1 MDAAKYKANIE
12 ERLSKAKDHSSF
24 LDAGEEE
31 EEEEEKDSSCE
42 ETDRVKSTASM
53 GLDDYNDGETLF

>member
-12 ERLSKAKDHSSF
+12 ERFSKAKEDSIMIDSGSENE
-24 LDAGEEE
+24 DEEA
-31 EEEEEKDSSCE
+31 SSCE
-42 ETDRVKSTASM
+42 ETDRMNSTASI